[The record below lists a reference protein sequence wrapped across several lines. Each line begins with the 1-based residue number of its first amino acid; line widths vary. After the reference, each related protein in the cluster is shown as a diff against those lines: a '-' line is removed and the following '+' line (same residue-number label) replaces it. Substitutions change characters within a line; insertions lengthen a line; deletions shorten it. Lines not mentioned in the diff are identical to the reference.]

1 MKKKS
6 TSKSAFFYLRA
17 VAAFALVLGA
27 TILVVFSLTSLPG
40 GTAQAQGVKPGGIN
54 TDLTTATS
62 ETNATTA
69 VNARA
74 QESRLIKSARSFDGD
89 LRALPYIPPV
99 KRERPELEEPPRTLK
114 IYTPPGGSTSA
125 SPSNGPS
132 RPITPPLPSAPAPA
146 PLITFDGLDFATW
159 GGGHPPDTNGDVGPT
174 YYIQTVNTSIG
185 IYNKSNG
192 NRVAAFTF
200 NTFMSQG
207 NFGNV
212 CDTNNNGD
220 PVVLYDT
227 FEDRWVISDI
237 AFIVQGNGAN
247 ASPGNFQCIAV
258 SKTGDPVSGGWN
270 FYSFRTD
277 AGLGDYPKFG
287 IWPDGLYLTVDIFSY
302 GSTPTFVKPQ
312 LYVFNKAQMYA
323 GAPTVQTALFDI
335 PSSEFALLP
344 SNARLQTGTPPTG
357 SPNYV
362 AVVWQFLNAFSVYKA
377 HVDWNSISLST
388 FTGPFMATDTF
399 WWSQLASAN
408 QTAPTPQNRN
418 DELYARIMMQ
428 NQYTNIG
435 GVESL
440 WAGQTAGNTN
450 PTSNITVT
458 QSSVRYYQ
466 VKVTGGTVEANT
478 TQSFTYAPA
487 DTIWRYMPSVAVDRA
502 GNMAIGYTT
511 SNATTNPALKYAGRL
526 STDAANSI
534 TLTEQTLFQG
544 TGAQSGLCGGATCT
558 RWGDYSAMSLDPDG
572 CTFWYTNE
580 YYAVNG
586 LNNLTRIGSF
596 KFSPCTVVGAG
607 GTVSGTVTVNPG
619 GAPISGATVALG
631 SRTTTTNGSGN
642 YSFTGLPAGTYPSE
656 SASAAGYNSASIT
669 SIVVTDGGTTTKN
682 FALTAAPTSNC
693 PIDTTQADFQTG
705 VATNTDLTTS
715 AGNVILSAP
724 TVVDQQTTNFTT
736 NGFGF
741 SSTSF
746 AGNTFTPPTTG
757 KLTRLDIQIFC
768 SACSGADPNIIVDV
782 RTTSGGNIVMTAGGL
797 LATVTIPGTGS
808 ASGGYLTASFST
820 PPTLTGG
827 TQYGFVIK
835 LASTRTGTQA
845 YLVSDGDGLANGRR
859 QICSSASCSNATG
872 QSNDIVF
879 ISYMNYGFATSGN
892 FVSSA
897 KDANPATGSTSTW
910 GTLSWTNVALPA
922 GTGLTFQAA
931 ASNDPAGV
939 FNFTTTVANGGS
951 LSAFNGFRY
960 LKYKANFTTSNTANT
975 PTLNDVT
982 VCFQNLSPAPVLQSV
997 VSRLTHG
1004 GAGTFNLPLSTSNRV
1019 IEPRSNGSGSYTVV
1033 FNFDI
1038 PVNAGSASVTSGT
1051 GTAGSPTFSGSI
1063 MIVPLSGV
1071 TDQQTLTV
1079 TASGV
1084 HGTNTQN
1091 FGSSVQIG
1099 FLQGDVT
1106 QDTFVNAG
1114 DTIVVR
1120 NNAGVTLDS
1129 TNFQNDVNFDGQV
1142 DVGDT
1147 TIVRNNSGHFLP

>member
-40 GTAQAQGVKPGGIN
+40 GSAKAQAPKSGAGN
-54 TDLTTATS
+54 ADLTTAAPA
-62 ETNATTA
+62 TNAPPAINTK
-69 VNARA
+69 A
-74 QESRLIKSARSFDGD
+74 QETRLLKAARPFDGD
-89 LRALPYIPPV
+89 LRTLPYVAPV
-99 KRERPELEEPPRTLK
+99 KRERPELE
-114 IYTPPGGSTSA
+114 PPGVIRRPYPGTE
-125 SPSNGPS
+125 NTTGPAPLA
-132 RPITPPLPSAPAPA
+132 PIVPKAPAPA
-146 PLITFDGLDFATW
+146 PIITFDGLDFATW
-159 GGGHPPDTNGDVGPT
+159 GGGHPPDTNGDVGPNH
-174 YYIQTVNTSIG
+174 YIQSVNTSVG
-185 IYNKSNG
+185 IYNKSTG
-192 NRVAAFTF
+192 ALITAFTF
-200 NTFMSQG
+200 NTLMSQG
-207 NFGNV
+207 NFGNP
-212 CDTNNNGD
+212 CDANNNGD

-227 FEDRWVISDI
+227 FEDRWIISDL
-237 AFIVQGNGAN
+237 AFVPQGNGAN
-247 ASPGNFQCIAV
+247 ASPGNFQCFAV
-258 SKTGDPVSGGWN
+258 SKTSDPVSGGWN
-270 FYSFRTD
+270 FYSIRTD

-302 GSTPTFVKPQ
+302 GSTPTFIKPQ
-312 LYVFNKAQMYA
+312 LFVFNKAQMYA
-323 GAPTVQTALFDI
+323 GAPTIQTALFDI

-344 SNARLQTGTPPTG
+344 SNARLQTGTPPAG

-362 AVVWQFLNAFSVYKA
+362 GVVWQFLNTFSVYKA
-377 HVDWNSISLST
+377 HVDWNSISTST
-388 FTGPFMATDTF
+388 FTGPFLSTESN
-399 WWSQLASAN
+399 WWEQLATAN

-440 WAGQTAGNTN
+440 WAGQTCGAGNPGAASVTA
-450 PTSNITVT
+450 T
-458 QSSVRYYQ
+458 QSAVRFYQ
-466 VKVTGGTVEANT
+466 VKVTGGTVEAAP
-478 TQSFTYAPA
+478 TQAWTYSPDASL
-487 DTIWRYMPSVAVDRA
+487 WRYMPSAAVDRA

-511 SNATTNPALKYAGRL
+511 SNATTNPALKYAAQTAG
-526 STDAANSI
+526 
-534 TLTEQTLFQG
+534 TLNNIDQTEQTLFQG
-544 TGAQSGLCGGATCT
+544 TGAQSGLCGGSTCT

-586 LNNLTRIGSF
+586 LNNLTRIGAF
-596 KFSPCTVVGAG
+596 KLSQCTVVGNG
-607 GTVSGTVTVNPG
+607 GTVSGTVTVTPG

-642 YSFTGLPAGTYPSE
+642 YSFTGLPAGTYPTE
-656 SASAAGYNSASIT
+656 TASAAGYNSSTTAT
-669 SIVVTDGGTTTKN
+669 IVVTDGGTTTKN
-682 FALTAAPTSNC
+682 FALTAAATSGC
-693 PIDTTQADFQTG
+693 STDTTQADFQTG
-705 VATNTDLTTS
+705 VPTNVDLTTS

-757 KLTRLDIQIFC
+757 KLTRLDINIFC
-768 SACSGADPNIIVDV
+768 SACSGTNPNIIVDV
-782 RTTSGGNIVMTAGGL
+782 RTTSSGNILMTAPAL

-808 ASGGYLTASFST
+808 ASGGYLTASFPT

-835 LASTRTGTQA
+835 LASARTGTQA

-859 QICSSASCSNATG
+859 QICSSSSCSNATG

-879 ISYMNYGFATSGN
+879 ISYMNYGFSTSGN

-897 KDANPATGSTSTW
+897 KDANPGTGSTSTW
-910 GTLSWTNVALPA
+910 GTLSWTNTALPA
-922 GTGLTFQAA
+922 GTALTFQAA

-939 FNFTTTVANGGS
+939 FNFTTTISNGGS
-951 LSAFNGFRY
+951 LAAFNGFRY
-960 LKYKANFTTSNTANT
+960 LKYKANFTTTNTANT

-982 VCFQNLSPAPVLQSV
+982 VCFQDLSPAPVLQSV

-1019 IEPRSNGSGSYTVV
+1019 VEPRSNGSGSYTVV

-1051 GTAGSPTFSGSI
+1051 GTAGSPTFSGNS

-1129 TNFQNDVNFDGQV
+1129 TNFQNDVNVDGQV